1 MPHYWRPQM
10 FPMRCLALN
19 LTQTP
24 IEKTRQREGMLT
36 RLRLAHRELSTG
48 QIAFSQPCP
57 SNNGCFCGSI
67 LTRKWRSPDE
77 YIFSTLI
84 LEWIDR
90 RHTARDASSPGDA
103 SLWKI
108 RPLPC
113 IELAESS
120 FLLEGLKKMICSGYD
135 ALTEQWR
142 FKNGQAFS
150 VWRLLRRSLLWQGKI
165 LKPNTVDH
173 ETINVGKTYPRPI
186 GRVSSKRSYKPAFS
200 GSTDHKHRRK

>member
-1 MPHYWRPQM
+1 MLHYWRPQM

-19 LTQTP
+19 LAQTP

-36 RLRLAHRELSTG
+36 R
-48 QIAFSQPCP
+48 
-57 SNNGCFCGSI
+57 
-67 LTRKWRSPDE
+67 KWRFLDE

-84 LEWIDR
+84 
-90 RHTARDASSPGDA
+90 
-103 SLWKI
+103 
-108 RPLPC
+108 
-113 IELAESS
+113 ELAKPS
-120 FLLEGLKKMICSGYD
+120 FLLEGLKKMIYSGYD

-142 FKNGQAFS
+142 FKDGQAFS

-173 ETINVGKTYPRPI
+173 ETINVGKTYPRPT

-200 GSTDHKHRRK
+200 GSTDHKHHRK